1 MKKWSKE
8 KIEKILDDAP
18 KISPSLINEIYEA
31 LEDGGVDGVNILFS
45 TRGTFNPKF
54 KDRTEVIGFIVVI
67 KKLVGTMLTPEENR
81 VLKQGWK

>member
-8 KIEKILDDAP
+8 NIVKILDDAP
-18 KISPSLINEIYEA
+18 KVSASLINEIYEA

-54 KDRTEVIGFIVVI
+54 KDRTEVIRFIVII
-67 KKLVGTMLTPEENR
+67 KQLAGTLLTPEENR

>member
-8 KIEKILDDAP
+8 NIEKILHDAP
-18 KISPSLINEIYEA
+18 TISPSLINEIYEA
-31 LEDGGVDGVNILFS
+31 MEDGGVDGVNILFT

-54 KDRTEVIGFIVVI
+54 KDRTEVIRFIVII
-67 KKLVGTMLTPEENR
+67 KQLVGTLLTPEENR